1 MPSFTAASSKNPVWK
16 PKGGTTLKEP
26 FSAVI
31 CCLNSQ
37 YIHSSLAPWCLL
49 AGVKAYGEPG
59 VSARVTEGTV
69 NEPAEAALERIL
81 PLNPRAVAFCCYI
94 WNIRRVLEIVRMV
107 KSRLPGTTVILG
119 GPEVS
124 YRAAELLG
132 SEPLVDFV
140 LCGEG
145 ELPFALLL
153 NALQSGTGFE
163 KIPGLCRR
171 GENGI
176 SISEP
181 YTPCDI
187 PPSPYGEDYFSAL
200 NGRIA
205 YLETSRGCPFSCAFC
220 LSGRCGGVRFYPMER
235 AKKELLL
242 LANSG
247 TQTVKLVDRTFNA
260 NRERA
265 KELFRFVIQNY
276 GSAIPSGVCIHFEI
290 AGDLLDE
297 ETLALLAEAPKGAMQ
312 LEIGLQSF
320 NRETLGSVCRKTNL
334 DRLRQNIR
342 RLVANGNMH
351 IHIDLIAGLPKEDIS
366 SFGESFDTA
375 YELKPQMLQL
385 GFLKLLYGAPMREQ
399 PEQYPCRFSPDPPYE
414 VTETPWL
421 SPRDLSLLHG
431 CEDALDRLY
440 NSGRFRRTLDY
451 LRKVTGLRPFDLF
464 CHFGEFTAAKGTAG
478 ISLDSYTA
486 MVFDYFSSLPS
497 VGSGELRDALVCDR
511 LAVNASGKLPAVL
524 RIPGQNLKKALRQTL
539 GEDAPKR
546 GSALL
551 CSRPALV
558 HADTSSRDPVTGEFQ
573 LIETEVRF

>member
-1 MPSFTAASSKNPVWK
+1 M
-16 PKGGTTLKEP
+16 KEP
-26 FSAVI
+26 FPAVI

-59 VSARVTEGTV
+59 IFACVTEGTV
-69 NEPAEAALERIL
+69 NEPADAAAERIL
-81 PLNPRAVAFCCYI
+81 RLRPRAVGFCCYI

-107 KSRLPGTTVILG
+107 KSRLPGTAVILG

-124 YRAAELLG
+124 YRAVELLKD
-132 SEPLVDFV
+132 EPLVDFV
-140 LCGEG
+140 LSGEG

-153 NALQSGTGFE
+153 NALHSGTGFE
-163 KIPGLCRR
+163 QIPGLCLRA
-171 GENGI
+171 ENGI
-176 SISEP
+176 FVSEP

-187 PPSPYGEDYFSAL
+187 PPSPYGEEYFSAL

-265 KELFRFVIQNY
+265 KELFRFVIQHY

-297 ETLALLAEAPKGAMQ
+297 ETLALLAMAPKGAMQ

-320 NRETLGSVCRKTNL
+320 NRETLGSVCRKTDL
-334 DRLRQNIR
+334 DRLRENIR
-342 RLVANGNMH
+342 RLVENANMH
-351 IHIDLIAGLPKEDIS
+351 IHIDLIAGLPKEGFS
-366 SFGESFDTA
+366 SFGESFNTA
-375 YELKPQMLQL
+375 YGLKPQMLQL

-399 PEQYPCRFSPDPPYE
+399 PGKYPCRFSPDPPYE

-421 SPRDLSLLHG
+421 SPGDLLRLHA

-440 NSGRFRRTLDY
+440 NSRRFRRTLEY
-451 LRKVTGLRPFDLF
+451 LLRVTGLRPFELF
-464 CHFGEFTAAKGTAG
+464 CRFGEFSAVKGTAG

-486 MVFDYFSSLPS
+486 MVFEYFSGFPC
-497 VGSGELRDALVCDR
+497 VEKGELRDVLVCDR
-511 LAVNASGKLPAVL
+511 LAVNASGKLPPVL
-524 RIPGQNLKKALRQTL
+524 RIPGQNLKEALRQSL

-551 CSRPALV
+551 CSRPVLV
-558 HADTSSRDPVTGEFQ
+558 HADTSSKDPVTEEFP
-573 LIETEVRF
+573 LTETPVHL